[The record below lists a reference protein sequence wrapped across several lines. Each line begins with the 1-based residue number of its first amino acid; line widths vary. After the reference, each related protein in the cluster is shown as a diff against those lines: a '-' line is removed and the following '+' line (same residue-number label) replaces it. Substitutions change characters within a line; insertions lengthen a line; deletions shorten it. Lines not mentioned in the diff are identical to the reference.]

1 MKNESISL
9 ENLENI
15 KGNPK
20 ALLPIAIFLVLYL
33 GLGITFEYV
42 LKVPM
47 GFYNI
52 PIVAA
57 FLIAIF
63 VACIQNR
70 KLNFDK
76 KMNVMAGA
84 LGDRNI
90 FLMILVFLCA
100 GIFAGILGRS
110 SASAAAY
117 LLLDFIPAQFAVV
130 VLFVVAAFVSTAMG
144 TSVGTIAVVSP
155 IAIEV
160 AGAAGFGIPFCVAS
174 VIGGAMFGDNLSFIS
189 DTTIAATS
197 TQGVA
202 MKEKF
207 KVNFWIALPA
217 ALAAI
222 VIITAIS
229 FATDAHEVV
238 SADYKLIQLMPYVLV
253 LALALTGI
261 NVFAVLLVGIVAAA
275 AIMVGSG
282 NLNFVGLLGNIG
294 NGISGMYETIMVA
307 VLVSALCGLIRI
319 HGGFAALL
327 DFIHKVFKGHKS
339 GQLGVGL
346 LVSAM
351 DVATANNTVAI
362 VMAAPIAKQM
372 SDEYRISPQKTASLL
387 DIFGCILQGL
397 LPYGAQMLVA
407 LSAIASAATA
417 NTAAG
422 AVVNG
427 VEAVVNGV
435 EAVNVSAFDIIPYMF
450 YPFLLLISV
459 LAFIAI
465 SPKRKKNV

>member
-1 MKNESISL
+1 MKNENISL
-9 ENLENI
+9 ENLDHI

-20 ALLPIAIFLVLYL
+20 ALLPIAVFLVLYL
-33 GLGITFEYV
+33 GMGISFEYV
-42 LKVPM
+42 LKIPM

-57 FLIAIF
+57 FLVAIF

-84 LGDRNI
+84 IGDRNI

-197 TQGVA
+197 TQGCA
-202 MKEKF
+202 MKDKF
-207 KVNFWIALPA
+207 RVNFGIALPA
-217 ALAAI
+217 AIAA
-222 VIITAIS
+222 VIIIALIS

-238 SADYKLIQLMPYVLV
+238 AADYNLVQLIPYVLV
-253 LALALTGI
+253 LVLALTGI
-261 NVFAVLLVGIVAAA
+261 NVFTVLLVGIVAAA
-275 AIMVGSG
+275 IIMVGSG
-282 NLNFVGLLGNIG
+282 ELDFVGLLGHIG

-372 SDEYRISPQKTASLL
+372 GDEYRISPQKTASLL
-387 DIFGCILQGL
+387 DIFGCIVQGL

-407 LSAIASAATA
+407 LSAIATASAAAVA
-417 NTAAG
+417 NG
-422 AVVNG
+422 A
-427 VEAVVNGV
+427 

-450 YPFLLLISV
+450 YPFLLLVSV
-459 LAFIAI
+459 LIFIAV
-465 SPKRKKNV
+465 SPKRKKA

>member
-9 ENLENI
+9 DHLENI

-117 LLLDFIPAQFAVV
+117 LLLDFIPSQFAVV

-160 AGAAGFGIPFCVAS
+160 AGAAGFSIPFCVAS

-197 TQGVA
+197 TQGCK
-202 MKEKF
+202 MKDKF

-327 DFIHKVFKGHKS
+327 DFIHKVFKGHRS

>member
-1 MKNESISL
+1 MFKHSWQDQTYRIQSVFSIFPHMQTENNEDK
-9 ENLENI
+9 I
-15 KGNPK
+15 KGNPI
-20 ALLPIAIFLVLYL
+20 ALLPVAVFLVIYL

-42 LKVPM
+42 LKVQM

-57 FLIAIF
+57 FLVAIF
-63 VACIQNR
+63 VACLQNR
-70 KLNFDK
+70 KLDFDK

-90 FLMILVFLCA
+90 FLMILIFLCA

-155 IAIEV
+155 IAVEV
-160 AGAAGFGIPFCVAS
+160 AQVAGFDVPFCVAT

-197 TQGVA
+197 TQGCK
-202 MKEKF
+202 MKDKF
-207 KVNFWIALPA
+207 HVNFIIALPA
-217 ALAAI
+217 AIIAIAI
-222 VIITAIS
+222 VTAIS
-229 FATDAHEVV
+229 FSTDAKEIAENSYNLVQ
-238 SADYKLIQLMPYVLV
+238 LIPYVLV

-261 NVFAVLLVGIVAAA
+261 NVFTVLLVGIVAAA
-275 AIMVGSG
+275 VIMVGFG
-282 NLNFVGLLGNIG
+282 PLDMIGLLQNIG
-294 NGISGMYETIMVA
+294 NGISGMYETILVA

-327 DFIHKVFKGHKS
+327 DFIHKVFKGHRS
-339 GQLGVGL
+339 GQVGVGL
-346 LVSAM
+346 LVSAL

-362 VMAAPIAKQM
+362 VMAGPIAKQM
-372 SDEYRISPQKTASLL
+372 GDEYRISPKKTASLL
-387 DIFGCILQGL
+387 DIFSCVVQGI

-407 LSAIASAATA
+407 LSAISATLPDA
-417 NTAAG
+417 
-422 AVVNG
+422 
-427 VEAVVNGV
+427 
-435 EAVNVSAFDIIPYMF
+435 NVSAFNLIPYMF
-450 YPFLLLISV
+450 YPFLLLASV
-459 LAFIAI
+459 LIFIAI
-465 SPKRKKNV
+465 SPRKIKQTI

>member
-117 LLLDFIPAQFAVV
+117 LLLDFIPSQFAVV

-160 AGAAGFGIPFCVAS
+160 AGAAGFSIPFCVAS

-197 TQGVA
+197 TQGCK
-202 MKEKF
+202 MKDKF

-327 DFIHKVFKGHKS
+327 DFIHKVFKGHRS

-422 AVVNG
+422 
-427 VEAVVNGV
+427 EQ
-435 EAVNVSAFDIIPYMF
+435 
-450 YPFLLLISV
+450 
-459 LAFIAI
+459 
-465 SPKRKKNV
+465 R

>member
-1 MKNESISL
+1 MKNENISL
-9 ENLENI
+9 ENLDHI

-20 ALLPIAIFLVLYL
+20 ALLPIAVFLVLYL
-33 GLGITFEYV
+33 GMGITFEYV

-57 FLIAIF
+57 FLVAIF

-84 LGDRNI
+84 IGDRNI

-117 LLLDFIPAQFAVV
+117 LLLDFIPSQFAVV

-160 AGAAGFGIPFCVAS
+160 AGAAGFGVPFCVAS

-197 TQGVA
+197 TQGCK
-202 MKEKF
+202 MKDKF

-229 FATDAHEVV
+229 FATDARHVV
-238 SADYKLIQLMPYVLV
+238 INDYNLVQLIPYVLV

-282 NLNFVGLLGNIG
+282 ELDFVGLLGHIG

-327 DFIHKVFKGHKS
+327 DFIHKVFKGHRS

-387 DIFGCILQGL
+387 DIFGCIVQGL

-407 LSAIASAATA
+407 LSAIATASAAAVA
-417 NTAAG
+417 NG
-422 AVVNG
+422 A
-427 VEAVVNGV
+427 EAM
-435 EAVNVSAFDIIPYMF
+435 NVSAFDVIPYMF

-465 SPKRKKNV
+465 SPKRRK

>member
-197 TQGVA
+197 TQGCK
-202 MKEKF
+202 MKDKF

-229 FATDAHEVV
+229 FATDAKEVV

>member
-1 MKNESISL
+1 MNHEELSH
-9 ENLENI
+9 I

-20 ALLPIAIFLVLYL
+20 ALLPVAVFLALYL
-33 GLGITFEYV
+33 GLGITFEYI

-57 FLIAIF
+57 FLVAIF

-84 LGDRNI
+84 IGDKNV

-117 LLLDFIPAQFAVV
+117 LLLDFVPAQFAVV
-130 VLFVVAAFVSTAMG
+130 VLFIVAAFVSTAMG

-155 IAIEV
+155 IAMEV
-160 AGAAGFGIPFCVAS
+160 AGVSGFSVPFCIAS
-174 VIGGAMFGDNLSFIS
+174 VVGGAMFGDNLSFIS

-197 TQGVA
+197 TQGCK
-202 MKEKF
+202 MKDKF
-207 KVNFWIALPA
+207 KVNFWIAWPA
-217 ALAAI
+217 ALAT
-222 VIITAIS
+222 IIIIAAIS
-229 FATDAHEVV
+229 FATDAREIGEN
-238 SADYKLIQLMPYVLV
+238 SYNLIALSPYALV
-253 LALALTGI
+253 LALALCGI
-261 NVFAVLLVGIVAAA
+261 NVFAVLLIGIVAASVVVLA
-275 AIMVGSG
+275 TGSV
-282 NLNFVGLLGNIG
+282 NFVGWQGNVG

-307 VLVSALCGLIRI
+307 VLVSALCGLIRM

-387 DIFGCILQGL
+387 DIFGCIVQGL

-407 LSAIASAATA
+407 LAAISAASAAQS
-417 NTAAG
+417 AAG
-422 AVVNG
+422 QEVANI
-427 VEAVVNGV
+427 
-435 EAVNVSAFDIIPYMF
+435 SAFDIIPFMF

-459 LAFIAI
+459 LIFIAI
-465 SPKRKKNV
+465 SPKRKMA

>member
-1 MKNESISL
+1 MKNENISL
-9 ENLENI
+9 EKLDHI

-20 ALLPIAIFLVLYL
+20 ALLPIAVFLVLYL
-33 GLGITFEYV
+33 GMGITFEYV

-57 FLIAIF
+57 FLVAIF

-84 LGDRNI
+84 IGDRNI

-117 LLLDFIPAQFAVV
+117 LLLDFIPSQFAVV

-160 AGAAGFGIPFCVAS
+160 AGAAGFGVPFCVAS

-197 TQGVA
+197 TQGCK
-202 MKEKF
+202 MKDKF

-229 FATDAHEVV
+229 FATDARHVV
-238 SADYKLIQLMPYVLV
+238 INDYNLVQLIPYVLV

-327 DFIHKVFKGHKS
+327 DFIHKVFKGHRS

-387 DIFGCILQGL
+387 DIFGCIVQGL

-407 LSAIASAATA
+407 LSAIATASAAAVA
-417 NTAAG
+417 NG
-422 AVVNG
+422 A
-427 VEAVVNGV
+427 EAM
-435 EAVNVSAFDIIPYMF
+435 NVSAFDVIPYMF

-465 SPKRKKNV
+465 SPKRRK

>member
-1 MKNESISL
+1 MKNKSISI
-9 ENLENI
+9 ENIENI

-20 ALLPIAIFLVLYL
+20 ALLPIAVFLVLYL
-33 GLGITFEYV
+33 GMGISFEYV
-42 LKVPM
+42 LKIPM

-52 PIVAA
+52 PIVGA
-57 FLIAIF
+57 FLVAIF

-76 KMNVMAGA
+76 KMNIMAGA
-84 LGDRNI
+84 IGDRNI
-90 FLMILVFLCA
+90 FLMILIFLCA
-100 GIFAGILGRS
+100 GIFAGILGRA

-117 LLLDFIPAQFAVV
+117 LLLDFIPAQFSVV

-144 TSVGTIAVVSP
+144 TSVGTIAVVAP

-160 AGAAGFGIPFCVAS
+160 AGATGFGVPFCVGS

-197 TQGVA
+197 TQGCK
-202 MKEKF
+202 MKDKF
-207 KVNFWIALPA
+207 KENFWIALPA
-217 ALAAI
+217 AIATI
-222 VIITAIS
+222 VIIAAIS
-229 FATDAHEVV
+229 FATNAHEVV
-238 SADYKLIQLMPYVLV
+238 TADYNLVQLIPYVLV

-261 NVFAVLLVGIVAAA
+261 NVFTVLLVGIVAAA
-275 AIMVGSG
+275 VVMVASG
-282 NLNFVGLLGNIG
+282 QLDFVGLLGHIG

-327 DFIHKVFKGHKS
+327 DFIHKVFKGHRS

-346 LVSAM
+346 LVSAL

-372 SDEYRISPQKTASLL
+372 SNEYKITPQKTASLL
-387 DIFGCILQGL
+387 DIFGCIVQGI

-407 LSAIASAATA
+407 LAAVASASTAT
-417 NTAAG
+417 G
-422 AVVNG
+422 SAVQ
-427 VEAVVNGV
+427 AVKI
-435 EAVNVSAFDIIPYMF
+435 VSAFDVIPYVF
-450 YPFLLLISV
+450 YPYLLLISV
-459 LAFIAI
+459 LVFIALA
-465 SPKRKKNV
+465 KKKKA

>member
-117 LLLDFIPAQFAVV
+117 LLLDFIPSQFAVV

-160 AGAAGFGIPFCVAS
+160 AGAAGFSIPFCVAS

-197 TQGVA
+197 TQGCK
-202 MKEKF
+202 MKDKF

-253 LALALTGI
+253 LALALTGV

-327 DFIHKVFKGHKS
+327 DFIHKVFKGHRS